1 LSAAKNLYL
10 KFKKYRHDN
19 EMAKAIPCELI
30 NWPHVN
36 ALSRQLAHQ
45 IRDARVNIDMI
56 VAIGRGGY
64 LPARLL
70 SDLLGIFNLASF
82 KIEHYRGAHKGTTA
96 LVRYG
101 LNAPVNEQHI
111 LLVDDVSDSGDTFHL
126 AIEHIQSL
134 GNPEQIHTAV
144 LHHKVVSSFVPD
156 FYAEKVEQWR
166 WIIYP
171 WAITE
176 DLASFISSMERKSN
190 SVEHIA
196 SYLKQAHGI
205 EVSAEHIQD
214 ALCLL
219 GR

>member
-1 LSAAKNLYL
+1 
-10 KFKKYRHDN
+10 
-19 EMAKAIPCELI
+19 MPKAIPCELI
-30 NWPHVN
+30 EWPQVH
-36 ALSRQLAHQ
+36 ALSRQLVHQ
-45 IRDARVNIDMI
+45 IRDAQVNIEMI

-64 LPARLL
+64 MPARLL

-82 KIEHYRGAHKGTTA
+82 KIEHYRGAHKGSTA

-101 LNAPVNEQHI
+101 LNAPVDAQHI
-111 LLVDDVSDSGDTFHL
+111 LLVDDVSDSGDTFRV

-156 FYAEKVEQWR
+156 FYAKKVEQWR

-171 WAITE
+171 WAVTE
-176 DLASFISSMERKSN
+176 DLVSFIAAMEPKTD
-190 SVEHIA
+190 SVEKINA
-196 SYLKQAHGI
+196 YLKQAHGI
-205 EVSAEHIQD
+205 DVSMEHIQD
-214 ALCLL
+214 ALRLL

>member
-1 LSAAKNLYL
+1 MV
-10 KFKKYRHDN
+10 
-19 EMAKAIPCELI
+19 ETIPCELI
-30 NWPHVN
+30 EWPRVN

-45 IRDARVNIDMI
+45 IRDTHVNIDMI

-64 LPARLL
+64 MPARLL

-82 KIEHYRGAHKGTTA
+82 KIEHYRGAQKGSTA
-96 LVRYG
+96 LVKYG
-101 LNAPVNEQHI
+101 LIAPVDGQHI
-111 LLVDDVSDSGDTFHL
+111 LLVDDVSDSGDTFHV

-134 GNPEQIHTAV
+134 GSPEQIHTAV

-171 WAITE
+171 WAVTE
-176 DLASFISSMERKSN
+176 DLASFISAMLPTTD
-190 SVEHIA
+190 SVEQIA
-196 SYLKQAHGI
+196 SYLKQTHGI
-205 EVSAEHIQD
+205 EVSVEHIHD
-214 ALCLL
+214 ALRLL